1 MIPVPY
7 GSSLASA
14 QRCSSGLGRTYS
26 LCCSPGSIRFGSQ
39 TQFCPTTP
47 FNSCRAGF
55 LVRDVLT
62 VIRWRVQIVDL
73 RPHKTITNPN
83 RFAADFFRVR
93 HLAHASTYQ
102 LRIATFASCPK
113 GIPWCASNHGFCR
126 YPHRKVLSVEPIGEL
141 RTVPPDFELC
151 SAYWPK
157 LKTTPA

>member
-1 MIPVPY
+1 MFVGSVEHLLALLQPRFNPLWVPNAFLSDY
-7 GSSLASA
+7 
-14 QRCSSGLGRTYS
+14 T
-26 LCCSPGSIRFGSQ
+26 
-39 TQFCPTTP
+39 

-93 HLAHASTYQ
+93 HLAHVSTYQ